1 LNLENRIQLID
12 YQKNIPIYLSKSL
25 GMISSSLWE
34 DPGFVMI
41 EAAACNTFII
51 SSDCLNGPREFVGSD
66 NGILFNNNDIKSLEK
81 SILKFID
88 MSDYEIK
95 KKKINA
101 KKKSINFTKLRH
113 FKILSNN
120 LI

>member
-1 LNLENRIQLID
+1 
-12 YQKNIPIYLSKSL
+12 
-25 GMISSSLWE
+25 M
-34 DPGFVMI
+34 
-41 EAAACNTFII
+41 
-51 SSDCLNGPREFVGSD
+51 
-66 NGILFNNNDIKSLEK
+66 EK
-81 SILKFID
+81 SILKFIG

-120 LI
+120 LV

>member
-1 LNLENRIQLID
+1 
-12 YQKNIPIYLSKSL
+12 
-25 GMISSSLWE
+25 MISSSLWE

-66 NGILFNNNDIKSLEK
+66 NGILFSNNNIKSLEK
-81 SILKFID
+81 SILKFIG
-88 MSDYEIK
+88 MSNYEIK

>member
-1 LNLENRIQLID
+1 
-12 YQKNIPIYLSKSL
+12 
-25 GMISSSLWE
+25 
-34 DPGFVMI
+34 MI

-51 SSDCLNGPREFVGSD
+51 SSNCSSGPKEFVGTD
-66 NGILFNNNDIKSLEK
+66 NGLLFQNNDIKSLEK
-81 SILKFID
+81 SILKFLG
-88 MSDYEIK
+88 MRDYEIK

-120 LI
+120 LV